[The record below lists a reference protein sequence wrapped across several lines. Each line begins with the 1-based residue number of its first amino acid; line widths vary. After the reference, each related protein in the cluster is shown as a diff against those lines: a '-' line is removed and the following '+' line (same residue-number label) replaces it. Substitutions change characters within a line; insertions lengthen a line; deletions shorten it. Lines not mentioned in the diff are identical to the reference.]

1 MTTTTLAAVAAAASA
16 LSDEAI
22 AAAAANAAPPAAE
35 AAPAAPVAGSITQ
48 ASAPALSAGMALELA
63 SLALPSVRDQLTAL
77 AAAANADT
85 ATEASYRAACLDV
98 ARGGAKAADVK
109 PLVTS
114 APDMTVAKLGE
125 KQQAAIPPAHDL
137 YAARAKSMAG

>member
-35 AAPAAPVAGSITQ
+35 PAPPAPVAGSTAQ

-63 SLALPSVRDQLTAL
+63 SLALPAVRDQLTAL

-98 ARGGAKAADVK
+98 ARGGAKASDAK
-109 PLVTS
+109 PLVTTAS
-114 APDMTVAKLGE
+114 DPALTKPGE
-125 KQQAAIPPAHDL
+125 TKQAAIPPAHDQ
-137 YAARAKSMAG
+137 YAARAQRMAG